1 MALAQKPTTP
11 TPTFDTSD
19 VGAALEVAMRL
30 HGAQTGRIERGDI
43 AILPEGLRTE
53 SLRKLHEEWLP
64 LPERR
69 RGTASLDDLDSFI
82 EHANR
87 FKDAD
92 SVIYCRRNETDPAF
106 QSILDYHRA
115 GGPDAHEAARWGQ
128 HRGLHKPTLSEVWRT
143 WRDAEGKPLSQIGFA
158 TLIEDRI
165 LDIAPP
171 PEADDATT
179 NALVTALGGRVAGQ
193 TDLLTIA
200 RGLRVKE
207 NVEITNAQTIETGEV
222 EIHYKT
228 ELRDTANKPLR
239 IATCFSV
246 HAPVFEGG
254 PPYRLWLRI
263 QIRREE
269 AALRWTLKRWRPD
282 LIVKHALDEMIARV
296 RAETNLPVL
305 SGAPE

>member
-1 MALAQKPTTP
+1 MALPRIPHTP
-11 TPTFDTSD
+11 TPDMADSD
-19 VGAALEVAMRL
+19 VGAALEVALRL
-30 HGAQTGRIERGDI
+30 HGAQTGAIEPGQI

-53 SLRKLHEEWLP
+53 SLKALHDEWLTR
-64 LPERR
+64 PERR
-69 RGTASLDDLDSFI
+69 RGTATFDELRSFI
-82 EHANR
+82 DHTNR

-92 SVIYCRRNETDPAF
+92 SAIFAQRSETAPAL
-106 QSILDYHRA
+106 QAVLDYHRA
-115 GGPDAHEAARWGQ
+115 GPPETAEAARWCQ
-128 HRGLHKPTLSEVWRT
+128 HRSIHKPKIAEVWRT
-143 WRDAEGKPLSQIGFA
+143 WIDATAKPLSQLGFA

-171 PEADDATT
+171 PDADDATSA
-179 NALVTALGGRVAGQ
+179 ALISALGGRVATQ
-193 TDLLTIA
+193 TELLTIA

-207 NVEITNAQTIETGEV
+207 NVEVTNAQTIETGEV

-246 HAPVFEGG
+246 HAPVFDGG
-254 PPYRLWLRI
+254 PAYRLWIRI

-269 AALRWTLKRWRPD
+269 GALIWTLKRWRPD
-282 LIVKHALDEMIARV
+282 LIVKHALDEMIETV

-305 SGAPE
+305 IGAPE